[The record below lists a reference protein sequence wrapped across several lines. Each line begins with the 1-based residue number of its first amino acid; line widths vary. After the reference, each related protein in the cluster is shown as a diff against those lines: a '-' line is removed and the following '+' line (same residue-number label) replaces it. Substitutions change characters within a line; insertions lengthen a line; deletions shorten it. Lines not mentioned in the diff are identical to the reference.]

1 MNDNDKIYNELRKE
15 LTDEEIAESFIF
27 PSEPLTEE
35 ERKEFS
41 KVIKEHRKNRTE
53 AENEKIQEFIK
64 KLKEKNGHS

>member
-35 ERKEFS
+35 QRKELS
-41 KVIKEHRKNRTE
+41 EAILERRKNRTE
-53 AENEKIQEFIK
+53 AENDKIQEFIK
-64 KLKEKNGHS
+64 KLKENNGHS